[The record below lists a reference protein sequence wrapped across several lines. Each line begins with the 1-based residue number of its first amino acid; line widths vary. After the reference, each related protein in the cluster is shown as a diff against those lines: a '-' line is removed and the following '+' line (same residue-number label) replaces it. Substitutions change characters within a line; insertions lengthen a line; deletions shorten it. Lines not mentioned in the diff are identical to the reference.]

1 MATLSTN
8 YKFFYLF
15 YSLPLPFG
23 EGREAFYSNNLNE
36 SVSTF
41 LLSS

>member
-1 MATLSTN
+1 
-8 YKFFYLF
+8 
-15 YSLPLPFG
+15 LPFG